1 MKKLIAMLIALAVC
15 CAMVLPVAAEEFV
28 PSISYKDH
36 PEIVDTP
43 VIKDEAQEEVKDV
56 EVVITPVA
64 GALDKPEEEQNPVDK
79 NLINIYEKLESGDM
93 KLPVTSNEDKI
104 FVIRDLFDISVV
116 DNNGNKVDDVATVEV
131 TFDLGLEKDKEVV
144 IMVYEN
150 DEWHVVEDVT
160 HNVNGSVTIVFDKLG
175 PVAFCVE
182 EDAHVVPP
190 TNDKMT
196 QEVITWS
203 ILMIASACAAVVMLI
218 SRRKARQ

>member
-79 NLINIYEKLESGDM
+79 NLINVYEKLERGQD
-93 KLPVTSNEDKI
+93 LCDPRPV
-104 FVIRDLFDISVV
+104 R
-116 DNNGNKVDDVATVEV
+116 
-131 TFDLGLEKDKEVV
+131 
-144 IMVYEN
+144 
-150 DEWHVVEDVT
+150 H
-160 HNVNGSVTIVFDKLG
+160 
-175 PVAFCVE
+175 
-182 EDAHVVPP
+182 
-190 TNDKMT
+190 
-196 QEVITWS
+196 Q
-203 ILMIASACAAVVMLI
+203 
-218 SRRKARQ
+218 RRG

>member
-1 MKKLIAMLIALAVC
+1 M
-15 CAMVLPVAAEEFV
+15 
-28 PSISYKDH
+28 
-36 PEIVDTP
+36 
-43 VIKDEAQEEVKDV
+43 
-56 EVVITPVA
+56 
-64 GALDKPEEEQNPVDK
+64 
-79 NLINIYEKLESGDM
+79 
-93 KLPVTSNEDKI
+93 
-104 FVIRDLFDISVV
+104 IRDLFDISVV

>member
-43 VIKDEAQEEVKDV
+43 VIKDEAEEEVKDV
-56 EVVITPVA
+56 QLVVTPVSD
-64 GALDKPEEEQNPVDK
+64 ALDTPEEDRNDVHDD
-79 NLINIYEKLESGDM
+79 LIDVYEKLENGDM
-93 KLPVTSNEDKI
+93 KLPTTDGDKN
-104 FVIRDLFDISVV
+104 FVVRDLINVSVL
-116 DNNGNKVDDVATVEV
+116 DNEGNEVNDVATVEV

-150 DEWHVVEDVT
+150 DEWHVVEGIT
-160 HNVNGSVTIVFDKLG
+160 YNANGSVTVVFDKMG

-182 EDAHVVPP
+182 EEGQVVPP
-190 TNDKMT
+190 TNDKMM

-203 ILMIASACAAVVMLI
+203 VLMVASACAAVVMLI